1 MRAICGWESD
11 GSYSDVRDR
20 DVDVACGVSATW

>member
-1 MRAICGWESD
+1 MQFVDANRD

-20 DVDVACGVSATW
+20 DVDVACGVSATR